1 LAKFVVIAAET
12 KQEMTMTTLFKTAV
26 GATIATMIATATP
39 ALAGGWSHHWN
50 GPVAAGVIG
59 GLALG
64 AIATGAYGSPAYED
78 APIYGDCYLTRRP
91 AYDAW
96 GNFVGYRRV
105 RVCD

>member
-1 LAKFVVIAAET
+1 MNMKAF
-12 KQEMTMTTLFKTAV
+12 FKTGAV
-26 GATIATMIATATP
+26 LSISAMLVTASP

-64 AIATGAYGSPAYED
+64 AIASGAYGSPAYEE
-78 APIYGDCYLTRRP
+78 APIYSGCYLTSRP
-91 AYDAW
+91 AYDYW
-96 GNFVGYRRV
+96 GNFVGYRRI